1 LASRAVIYD
10 ASFTNIT
17 TNYATTA
24 SLSSYATTASLSSY
38 ATTASLSSY
47 ATTASLSSYVQA
59 GTNND
64 LSLNGNVQLGG
75 GVKNISI
82 NKLPN
87 ASFALDVSGASQ
99 FTGNL
104 TVLKRAS
111 DTNYSYFDM
120 SFVNLGVHNVSEK
133 YASPSYSAGNTS
145 LTLDY
150 SQGGL
155 FYVSGVTANITSI
168 SITNVPT
175 TVGRTVSITLMLAPS
190 AAATWYY
197 TAVGSSLTINGGAAI
212 SPLKASG
219 YAVPSAASNMVIH
232 QFVIIWAGA
241 TPTVLVYISNLTT

>member
-1 LASRAVIYD
+1 
-10 ASFTNIT
+10 
-17 TNYATTA
+17 
-24 SLSSYATTASLSSY
+24 
-38 ATTASLSSY
+38 
-47 ATTASLSSYVQA
+47 
-59 GTNND
+59 
-64 LSLNGNVQLGG
+64 
-75 GVKNISI
+75 
-82 NKLPN
+82 
-87 ASFALDVSGASQ
+87 
-99 FTGNL
+99 
-104 TVLKRAS
+104 
-111 DTNYSYFDM
+111 M
-120 SFVNLGVHNVSEK
+120 SFVNIGVHNVSEK
-133 YASPSYSAGNTS
+133 FVSPSYSAGNTS

-175 TVGRTVSITLMLAPS
+175 TIGRTVSVTLMLAPS

-197 TAVGSSLTINGGAAI
+197 TAGASTITINGGAAI